1 MGNQPSVET
10 NYVMYVFLL
19 VALYGLRVVYGNA
32 CIAVK
37 SESGTRQ
44 SVCQECLEICPS
56 TVVILIVVL
65 YTCIQH
71 CLLADLQDTPL
82 EHTYNSL

>member
-1 MGNQPSVET
+1 
-10 NYVMYVFLL
+10 MY
-19 VALYGLRVVYGNA
+19 
-32 CIAVK
+32 AVK

-56 TVVILIVVL
+56 TVVILILVL

-71 CLLADLQDTPL
+71 CLLADLQYTPL